1 MFISSTYLRQCFN
14 HLSHDLCEDI
24 GWRKLVQICVWVL
37 LINFLSHKSI
47 CSWST
52 WVCDVTYI
60 GSVFYNIWKVFWWN
74 RYQKTS
80 RLGQVPRTFHIFISA
95 INCFEE
101 AKIMYITSDVCMVL
115 GFEWEITLSMS
126 FIDYDLICA
135 SLGNSLLFLFL

>member
-1 MFISSTYLRQCFN
+1 MSKSYIKDILMFISSTYLRQCFN
-14 HLSHDLCEDI
+14 HLSHDLCDDI

-52 WVCDVTYI
+52 QHCDVTKYI
-60 GSVFYNIWKVFWWN
+60 VKHMKGLWWN

-135 SLGNSLLFLFL
+135 